1 MGDMSNFVT
10 YDGTR
15 LTYHEVGDGLPLLC
29 VPGGPAR
36 ASAYLGDLGGLSA
49 YRRLILLDHR
59 GTGDSDEPSDPTTYR
74 CDRLVEDVEAL
85 RAHLGLDPVDLLGHS
100 ASGGICLQ
108 YAARYPDR
116 LRRLVLVA
124 PSGQAAGLEPT
135 DDEWTA
141 AIRRRSDESWY
152 PEANAAMERLM
163 AGDVTAETRLA
174 AAPFAYGRWTEATSA
189 HAASGATQ
197 RSPTAAAGF
206 AEEGWLGDVE
216 RTRAVLASL
225 AAPALVIGGELDLG
239 PTPRLQREVAA
250 LFRDGRAVT
259 LPASGHFPWL
269 DDPAGFV
276 VTVREFLD

>member
-1 MGDMSNFVT
+1 MSTFAA

-15 LTYHEVGDGLPLLC
+15 LAYHEVGQGPPLLC
-29 VPGGPAR
+29 FPGGPAR
-36 ASAYLGDLGGLSA
+36 ASAYLGDLGGLSDF
-49 YRRLILLDHR
+49 RRLILLDSR
-59 GTGDSDEPSDPTTYR
+59 GTGDSEVPDDPATYR

-85 RAHLGLDPVDLLGHS
+85 RAHLDLDPVDLLGHS
-100 ASGGICLQ
+100 ASGSVCLQ

-124 PSGQAAGLEPT
+124 PSGQPAGLEPT

-141 AIRRRSDESWY
+141 AIQRRSDEAWY
-152 PEANAAMERLM
+152 PEAYAAMERLM

-174 AAPFAYGRWTEATSA
+174 AAPFAYGRWTDATAA

-206 AEEGWLGDVE
+206 FEEGWLGDVE
-216 RTRAVLASL
+216 KTRAGLASL
-225 AAPALVIGGELDLG
+225 AAPVLVVGGELDLG
-239 PTPRLQREVAA
+239 PTPRLQREIAA

-269 DDPAGFV
+269 DEPAGFV
-276 VTVREFLD
+276 ATVREFLD

>member
-1 MGDMSNFVT
+1 MSTFAA

-15 LTYHEVGDGLPLLC
+15 LAYHEVGDGPPLLC

-49 YRRLILLDHR
+49 HRRLILLDHR
-59 GTGDSDEPSDPTTYR
+59 GTGESDVPTDPTTYR
-74 CDRLVEDVEAL
+74 CDRLVDDVEAL
-85 RAHLGLDPVDLLGHS
+85 RSHLGLEPVDLLGHS
-100 ASGGICLQ
+100 AAGSILLQ
-108 YAARYPDR
+108 YAARHPDR

-124 PSGQAAGLEPT
+124 PSATAAGLEQS

-141 AIRRRSDESWY
+141 AIHRRSEESWY
-152 PEANAAMERLM
+152 PEAYAAMERLM

-174 AAPFAYGRWTEATSA
+174 AAPFAYGRWTDVTSA

-216 RTRAVLASL
+216 RTRAGLARLGAPVL
-225 AAPALVIGGELDLG
+225 VVGGELDLG
-239 PTPRLQREVAA
+239 PTARQQQEIAA
-250 LFRDGRAVT
+250 LFRDGRAIT

-276 VTVREFLD
+276 AAVLAFLG

>member
-1 MGDMSNFVT
+1 MSGMSTFDS

-15 LTYHEVGDGLPLLC
+15 LAYHEVGDGAPVLC

-36 ASAYLGDLGGLSA
+36 ASAYLGDLGGLAA

-59 GTGDSDEPSDPTTYR
+59 GTGDSDEPADPTTYR

-100 ASGGICLQ
+100 ASGSVVLQ
-108 YAARYPDR
+108 YAARFPDR
-116 LRRLVLVA
+116 VRRLVLIA
-124 PSGQAAGLEPT
+124 PSAQVAGLDQT

-141 AIRRRSDESWY
+141 AIHRRCDESWY
-152 PEANAAMERLM
+152 PEAFAAMERLM
-163 AGDVTAETRLA
+163 AGDVSAQTRLA
-174 AAPFAYGRWTEATSA
+174 AAPFAFGRWTDATSA

-206 AEEGWLGDVE
+206 FEDGWLGDVD
-216 RTRAVLASL
+216 RTRAGLARL
-225 AAPALVIGGELDLG
+225 AAPVLVVGGELDLG

-259 LPASGHFPWL
+259 LPDSGHFPWV

-276 VTVREFLD
+276 AAVREFLD